1 MLAAMLN
8 SDENFLL
15 CRRYGF
21 LHNRVLLYRQDEL
34 RELESQL
41 HALDRQDDRDPE
53 NKRCLRSRM
62 LDDATNGMERAK
74 LIQLIDEKL
83 KEYGT

>member
-8 SDENFLL
+8 SDENFLM

-34 RELESQL
+34 RELEDRL
-41 HALDRQDDRDPE
+41 LALDKRDGMDPTK
-53 NKRCLRSRM
+53 KRCLRSRQY
-62 LDDATNGMERAK
+62 DDSRNGNERGK
-74 LIQLIDEKL
+74 LIIEIDSKL
-83 KEYGT
+83 KEYGS